1 MSRAGAVHNINR
13 CHGRDD
19 LTGPALSPR
28 IAQRTRAGLGLRA
41 GGKLAVELGEQR
53 EVRREVELGARL
65 PERVAALNF
74 LYAGP
79 LDRVITVLYFR
90 KYGNDGGP

>member
-1 MSRAGAVHNINR
+1 MPRAGAVHNINR
-13 CHGRDD
+13 GRGRDN
-19 LTGPALSPR
+19 LTGAALSPR
-28 IAQRTRAGLGLRA
+28 IAQHTRAGVGPRA

-53 EVRREVELGARL
+53 EVRGEVELGAQL

-79 LDRVITVLYFR
+79 LDRIIIIR
-90 KYGNDGGP
+90 